1 MKKCLLI
8 LTTVL
13 CFNSTYSQVLYS
25 ENFDNLSIG
34 NLGTDPSGVTPGQG
48 GWYTVSYT
56 QSNSF
61 FTIVNET
68 GRGKVLAMTTGVT
81 DYEYLVAIK
90 KISHTT
96 IANRLPGNDVFMLEI
111 DYYTGSNQPR
121 GGNDVGSKINILSYI
136 DGDPLNE
143 THLLSHFS
151 FDKSNGNVGSRSGS
165 GKLPFNTWV
174 KIIFYLDYPNEKA
187 YLHIPYL
194 NDAFSH
200 DIPKHPAT
208 TNLIEEYPISEINLI
223 GSYVNSQTNPVLS
236 YIHNRYDNIKLTA
249 INEVPPEIIT
259 LSVNEQLA
267 EKFNLYPNPASNV
280 VNITNNENM
289 YVKEVAVYD
298 ATGKLISTQNF
309 NEQTE
314 IQLNVENLAS
324 GTYLLHLKTEEGTAV
339 KKLVKK

>member
-13 CFNSTYSQVLYS
+13 FSNSIHSQVLYT

-34 NLGTDPSGVTPGQG
+34 NLGTDPSGAIPGQG
-48 GWYTVSYT
+48 GWYTVSQNT
-56 QSNSF
+56 QANSF

-68 GRGKVLAMTTGVT
+68 GRGKVLDMTTGVT
-81 DYEYLVAIK
+81 DNEYLVAIK

-111 DYYTGSNQPR
+111 DYYTGSNQPAAR
-121 GGNDVGSKINILSYI
+121 SSGEGSYINILSYI
-136 DGDPLNE
+136 DGDPLN
-143 THLLSHFS
+143 TGLLSQFY
-151 FDKSNGNVGSRSGS
+151 FDKSNGDVGL

-194 NDAFSH
+194 NDAFSA
-200 DIPKHPAT
+200 DIPKHPTSA
-208 TNLIEEYPISEINLI
+208 NLIEEYPISEIRLI
-223 GSYVNSQTNPVLS
+223 DSYHGIGDPVVLS

-249 INEVPPEIIT
+249 INEVPPEVIT

-267 EKFNLYPNPASNV
+267 EKFNLYPNPANNV

-289 YVKEVAVYD
+289 FVKEVAVYD
-298 ATGKLISTQNF
+298 ATGKLITTQNF

-324 GTYLLHLKTEEGTAV
+324 GTYMLHLKTEE
-339 KKLVKK
+339 

>member
-13 CFNSTYSQVLYS
+13 IFNSTYSQVLYT

-34 NLGTDPSGVTPGQG
+34 NLGTDPSGAIPGQG
-48 GWYTVSYT
+48 GWYTVSQYT
-56 QSNSF
+56 QANSF
-61 FTIVNET
+61 FNIVNET
-68 GRGKVLAMTTGVT
+68 GRGKVLDMTTGVT

-121 GGNDVGSKINILSYI
+121 GGNSVGSQINILSYF

-143 THLLSHFS
+143 THLLSQFS
-151 FDKSNGNVGSRSGS
+151 FDKSNGDVGL

-174 KIIFYLDYPNEKA
+174 KIIFYLDYPNEKK

-194 NDAFSH
+194 NDAFSA
-200 DIPKHPAT
+200 DIPKHPT
-208 TNLIEEYPISEINLI
+208 STNLIEEYPISEINLI
-223 GSYVNSQTNPVLS
+223 GSYAGTGTNPVLS
-236 YIHNRYDNIKLTA
+236 YIRNRYDNIKLTA
-249 INEVPPEIIT
+249 INEVPPEVVT

-289 YVKEVAVYD
+289 FVKEVAVYD
-298 ATGKLISTQNF
+298 TKGKLISTQNF

-324 GTYLLHLKTEEGTAV
+324 GTYMLHLQTAEGTAV

>member
-8 LTTVL
+8 LIIVL
-13 CFNSTYSQVLYS
+13 CFNSTYSQVLYT

-34 NLGTDPSGVTPGQG
+34 NLGTDPSGITPGQG
-48 GWYTVSYT
+48 GWYTVSQYT
-56 QSNSF
+56 QANSF
-61 FTIVNET
+61 FNIVNET
-68 GRGKVLAMTTGVT
+68 GRGKVLDMTTGVT
-81 DYEYLVAIK
+81 DNESLTAIK

-111 DYYTGSNQPR
+111 DYYTGSNQPPLR
-121 GGNDVGSKINILSYI
+121 SSGNGSYINIVTYI
-136 DGDPLNE
+136 DGDPLN
-143 THLLSHFS
+143 TTLLSQFS
-151 FDKSNGNVGSRSGS
+151 FDKSNGDVGL

-174 KIIFYLDYPNEKA
+174 KIIFYIDYPNEKK

-194 NDAFSH
+194 NNAISYDM
-200 DIPKHPAT
+200 IKYPKS
-208 TNLIEEYPISEINLI
+208 TNLIEEFPISEINLI
-223 GSYVNSQTNPVLS
+223 GLYIDVGANPVLS
-236 YIHNRYDNIKLTA
+236 YIRNRYDNIKLTA
-249 INEVPPEIIT
+249 INEVPPEVIT

-267 EKFNLYPNPASNV
+267 EKFNLYPNPASNL

-289 YVKEVAVYD
+289 FVKEVAVYD
-298 ATGKLISTQNF
+298 TKGKLITTQNF